1 MVHPKTALTTFRMY
15 ILNAILHWKDYML
28 TIYNIA
34 LSASPPIV
42 ALGMESGDIKDSQ
55 ISSSTPW
62 VSRTD
67 DCSAEHSRLNYND
80 AATTCHAFA
89 PNTQTDQ
96 GNIISLLLTPKL
108 TKVTSAHCS

>member
-1 MVHPKTALTTFRMY
+1 MVQSKTALTTIEMY
-15 ILNAILHWKDYML
+15 SLNAILHWKDYML
-28 TIYNIA
+28 TTYNIA

-55 ISSSTPW
+55 LSSSTPW
-62 VSRTD
+62 VIGID

-89 PNTQTDQ
+89 PNTPNDK
-96 GNIISLLLTPKL
+96 GNISSSLLTLKM
-108 TKVTSAHCS
+108 TKVTPAHCC